1 MRKITDFSL
10 IITQWVPQKMSFFD
24 FLESPQNAHFI
35 RVFGD
40 AEKFF
45 CTYLTQSDELGRVV
59 IPKEI
64 RRTQRIRQGDALEI
78 FTAAD
83 GQVVFKK
90 YSPLV
95 ELGELAGV
103 YAEVLAKNLGRPVL
117 VCDRESIVAATG
129 TGKGQLLGRQ
139 ISDAAA
145 RLLAMRGPYT
155 APEAAARRITA
166 FDKGETVLLCVCP
179 IVVQGDVEGGVLL
192 TGRPQDAAPDTETA
206 RAVNIAAAFLAKWME
221 E

>member
-1 MRKITDFSL
+1 MKATGIVRRI
-10 IITQWVPQKMSFFD
+10 
-24 FLESPQNAHFI
+24 
-35 RVFGD
+35 
-40 AEKFF
+40 
-45 CTYLTQSDELGRVV
+45 DELGRVV

-145 RLLAMRGPYT
+145 RLLAGT
-155 APEAAARRITA
+155 EGVLVGISSGAALHAAGQLARRPENAGKTIVA
-166 FDKGETVLLCVCP
+166 LL
-179 IVVQGDVEGGVLL
+179 
-192 TGRPQDAAPDTETA
+192 PDTGDRYLSTPLFQE
-206 RAVNIAAAFLAKWME
+206 
-221 E
+221 

>member
-1 MRKITDFSL
+1 MKATGIVRRI
-10 IITQWVPQKMSFFD
+10 
-24 FLESPQNAHFI
+24 
-35 RVFGD
+35 
-40 AEKFF
+40 
-45 CTYLTQSDELGRVV
+45 DELGRVV

-155 APEAAARRITA
+155 APEPLPAALRPLT
-166 FDKGETVLLCVCP
+166 KGTRCCCV
-179 IVVQGDVEGGVLL
+179 
-192 TGRPQDAAPDTETA
+192 AAPLWC
-206 RAVNIAAAFLAKWME
+206 RGMWKAVCC
-221 E
+221 

>member
-1 MRKITDFSL
+1 
-10 IITQWVPQKMSFFD
+10 
-24 FLESPQNAHFI
+24 
-35 RVFGD
+35 
-40 AEKFF
+40 
-45 CTYLTQSDELGRVV
+45 
-59 IPKEI
+59 
-64 RRTQRIRQGDALEI
+64 
-78 FTAAD
+78 
-83 GQVVFKK
+83 
-90 YSPLV
+90 
-95 ELGELAGV
+95 
-103 YAEVLAKNLGRPVL
+103 VLM
-117 VCDRESIVAATG
+117 CDRESIVAATG

-155 APEAAARRITA
+155 APETAARRITA

>member
-1 MRKITDFSL
+1 MKATGIVRRI
-10 IITQWVPQKMSFFD
+10 
-24 FLESPQNAHFI
+24 
-35 RVFGD
+35 
-40 AEKFF
+40 
-45 CTYLTQSDELGRVV
+45 DELGRVV

-145 RLLAMRGPYT
+145 SCWPCAALTPRRKPLPAALRPLTKGKRCCCASALLWCRGMW
-155 APEAAARRITA
+155 
-166 FDKGETVLLCVCP
+166 KVVCC
-179 IVVQGDVEGGVLL
+179 
-192 TGRPQDAAPDTETA
+192 
-206 RAVNIAAAFLAKWME
+206 
-221 E
+221 

>member
-1 MRKITDFSL
+1 MKATGIVRRI
-10 IITQWVPQKMSFFD
+10 
-24 FLESPQNAHFI
+24 
-35 RVFGD
+35 
-40 AEKFF
+40 
-45 CTYLTQSDELGRVV
+45 DELGRVV

-78 FTAAD
+78 FTASD

-117 VCDRESIVAATG
+117 MCDRESIVAATG

-155 APEAAARRITA
+155 APETAARRITA
-166 FDKGETVLLCVCP
+166 FDKGETVLLCACP

-192 TGRPQDAAPDTETA
+192 TGRPQDAAPDAETA